1 MTGYGT
7 AAGKVGQ
14 GRVTVEVKTIN
25 HRYCEINLKIPSRLG
40 VLEKNLKTRLQS
52 TLQRGKIE
60 FFLKE
65 VEPVFGG
72 AELVLNIPLAKQYQ
86 RALSQLQKELK
97 IPGPANPLAW
107 TSLDH
112 FIQTRE
118 REGNVAHYQNQ
129 LRVLLKKAMAQ
140 VEAMRAKEGKFLE
153 KDQKKRLKEFFR
165 YLTHIERINQTDLEK
180 KKSESSFLPLG
191 AEPLNSNF
199 TKIDISEE
207 ITRLQSHAKQ
217 YQGLL
222 SSSEPVGRKLDF
234 LIQEMHREMNTIGA
248 KVANAKISRYIV
260 ESKALLENLREQ
272 VQNIL

>member
-7 AAGKVGQ
+7 AAGRIGQ

-65 VEPVFGG
+65 VEPIFGG

-140 VEAMRAKEGKFLE
+140 VEAMRAKEGKFIE

-165 YLTHIERINQTDLEK
+165 CLTHIERINQTDLEK

-248 KVANAKISRYIV
+248 KVANAKISKYIV